1 MKAIVSLITA
11 VAVLCLAS
19 VTVPAVAA
27 PIDGRLSIETFS
39 SADREKDQSTMLLG
53 SLSTRLAKRW
63 TLTGSAQYQLGDR
76 GVSRSIVSAED
87 KVRGALYTGDVGL
100 YKGCYFLSLET
111 DFGASCSLM
120 LKPGVGVCGAEFS
133 WNVFLSETV
142 R

>member
-87 KVRGALYTGDVGL
+87 KVRGALTYDLSKDVLL
-100 YKGCYFLSLET
+100 YGYWESRYSLRQ
-111 DFGASCSLM
+111 DRVVFGATW
-120 LKPGVGVCGAEFS
+120 KF
-133 WNVFLSETV
+133 
-142 R
+142 RIR